1 MELNFLFFQL
11 IQSTHDT
18 FPVVFGSG
26 GRTKPHSAEYRQFGE
41 SWGFQKTLFELADE
55 KIEKVAQVKQEYL
68 TDTLTFLTYL
78 IAKQEMEESEDQFQ
92 ELRRKAKRGR

>member
-1 MELNFLFFQL
+1 MLH
-11 IQSTHDT
+11 STKDT

-26 GRTKPHSAEYRQFGE
+26 GRVKPHSAEYRQFGE

-78 IAKQEMEESEDQFQ
+78 IAKQEMEESEDRFQ
-92 ELRRKAKRGR
+92 QTIRNAKRGR